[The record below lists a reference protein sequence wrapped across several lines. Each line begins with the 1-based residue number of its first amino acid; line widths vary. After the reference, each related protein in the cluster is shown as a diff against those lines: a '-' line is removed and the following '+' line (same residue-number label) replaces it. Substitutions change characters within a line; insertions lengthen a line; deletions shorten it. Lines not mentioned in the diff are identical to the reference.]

1 MAKHRI
7 ATVAVIVYA
16 LTFAAFAEVGV
27 NLSATKILVR
37 NGKEARENADRVKP
51 GEVLEYVAVYENK
64 DKAPARGVMATLPIP
79 SGTEFVPASGNPQD
93 FQIST
98 DGKQFGKYPL
108 MRKAKD
114 ARGQEVMTPVP
125 VKEYR
130 FLRWA
135 LGDLAPGAK
144 KSVKARVKVVT
155 AEAQTK

>member
-1 MAKHRI
+1 MKQHRMA
-7 ATVAVIVYA
+7 TLAVIVYA
-16 LTFAAFAEVGV
+16 LTFAAVAEVGV

-37 NGKEARENADRVKP
+37 NGKEAREKAERVKP

-64 DKAPARGVMATLPIP
+64 DKAAVRGVMATLPIP
-79 SGTEFVPASGNPQD
+79 SGTEYVPASENPKD
-93 FQIST
+93 FEIST
-98 DGKQFGKYPL
+98 DGKEFGKYPL
-108 MRKAKD
+108 MRKTKD
-114 ARGQEVMTPVP
+114 ARGQEVMTRVP

-155 AEAQTK
+155 ADAQTK